1 MFRELETV
9 NPDSS
14 LYEAVSVM
22 VAAKSN
28 KIPIMDQ
35 TNGNILY
42 VLTQKPL
49 LKFLL
54 HFVPNIQYFEHLTL
68 SLKEAGVGTFDK
80 LQVK

>member
-1 MFRELETV
+1 MFREPETV

-14 LYEAVSVM
+14 LYEAVSMM
-22 VAAKSN
+22 VAAKTN

-54 HFVPNIQYFEHLTL
+54 HFVPNLQYFDHL
-68 SLKEAGVGTFDK
+68 SLSLSEAGVGTFEN